1 MKKERKEGEG
11 IEDEERTSE
20 KMRVNCR
27 RGGEK
32 EGGVAKVNNLTGFE
46 REREKDR
53 ISEKVIVEK
62 YRKRE
67 NRII

>member
-1 MKKERKEGEG
+1 
-11 IEDEERTSE
+11 
-20 KMRVNCR
+20 MRVNCR
-27 RGGEK
+27 RGGTE
-32 EGGVAKVNNLTGFE
+32 EVGVAKVNNLTGFE

-67 NRII
+67 SRII

>member
-1 MKKERKEGEG
+1 
-11 IEDEERTSE
+11 
-20 KMRVNCR
+20 MRVNCR